1 MGEVYWAIGKYSL
14 AKFYFE
20 KALRLDKNLTEARNN
35 LNNLAR
41 TLTSKAEVHLE
52 DSLIK
57 EDQMNFRMKE

>member
-1 MGEVYWAIGKYSL
+1 MGEVYWAIGKYSF

-20 KALRLDKNLTEARNN
+20 KAFCLDKNLTEARNN

-41 TLTSKAEVHLE
+41 TLTSKAEVQLE